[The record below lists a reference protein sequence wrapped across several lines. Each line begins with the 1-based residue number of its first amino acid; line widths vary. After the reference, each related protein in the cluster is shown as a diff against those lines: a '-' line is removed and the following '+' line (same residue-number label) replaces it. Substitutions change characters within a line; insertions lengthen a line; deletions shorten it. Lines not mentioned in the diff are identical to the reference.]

1 MDKDGQDSHSDTQ
14 AAIAG
19 NGIAAYFGA
28 LRAFHPNAKLFLA
41 TSALS
46 SIAMGAY
53 GVIQGLF
60 ILNLGMR
67 EDLLGVILSVRMAA
81 GAIGALP
88 AGMISD
94 RVGRRPVLVA
104 AGLLV
109 AAGYLGQA
117 VFASPALVILFSA
130 VAGLAGV
137 GQWVVGAPLLVE
149 SSTEAERAALF
160 GVNFALQTAASMLG
174 NLAGGALPDLLVR
187 LGLATAGTLGLAIP
201 AGQDPLAAGSL
212 RLAMIAFSV
221 LSFSAVIPAWL
232 IRETRQPGGTAKP
245 RSALDDLRRG
255 AASPAVRGLV
265 IYSLLI
271 GFGAGLVVP
280 FFNVFLDRK
289 LHASTSVIG
298 LILSLSQGATALA
311 GLLAPLLVPRLG
323 RVRAVVVTQL
333 ASVPFLLMI
342 AMPPWLWLVGMSMFF
357 RNALMNMSSPL
368 ASSFSME
375 IMPSDLRGTTSSFM
389 RIADSVARAL
399 SAAAAGWIM
408 TVWGYDIPY
417 FFTAVLYV
425 IASVVYYRYFVGY
438 DQKPGMAVGGNGR
451 QASART

>member
-1 MDKDGQDSHSDTQ
+1 MSDESQDYDLNTR

-28 LRAFHPNAKLFLA
+28 LRAFAPNAKLYLA

-88 AGMISD
+88 AGIISD
-94 RVGRRPVLVA
+94 RLGRRPVLVT

-117 VFASPALVILFSA
+117 LFASPGLIVLFSA
-130 VAGLAGV
+130 IAGLAGV

-149 SSTEAERAALF
+149 SSTEKERATLF

-174 NLAGGALPDLLVR
+174 NLVGGALPDILSY
-187 LGLATAGTLGLAIP
+187 LGLAGLGTWGLRVQAGEDLLS
-201 AGQDPLAAGSL
+201 AGAL
-212 RLAMIAFSV
+212 RLAMIVFSV
-221 LSFSAVIPAWL
+221 LSFSAMIPAWF
-232 IRETRQPGGTAKP
+232 IREARMERTEG
-245 RSALDDLRRG
+245 RSANAWSDLRRG
-255 AASPAVRGLV
+255 ATQPAVRGLV

-280 FFNVFLDRK
+280 FFNVFLECK
-289 LHASTSVIG
+289 LHASSSMIG

-342 AMPPWLWLVGMSMFF
+342 AMPPWLWLVGMAMFF
-357 RNALMNMSSPL
+357 RNSLMNMSNPL

-375 IMPSDLRGTTSSFM
+375 IMDKDLRGTTSSFM

-408 TVWGYDIPY
+408 IYWGYDVPY

-425 IASVVYYRYFVGY
+425 IASIVYYKYFAGY
-438 DQKPGMAVGGNGR
+438 DQPTGTIPGGR
-451 QASART
+451 GLDVRMTS